1 MLNGSLALVTGG
13 AGGIGAG
20 IAHRLIKEGAKV
32 VICDVDTS
40 AGEETAKS
48 LGENAR
54 FMELDISAEDKV
66 DSVIERIF
74 SDHAKIDI
82 LVNNAGINRDTLLL
96 RMKKEDWQ
104 RVIDVNLT
112 GTFFMTRSVMKYMI
126 KQRYGRIINIASVVG
141 LIGNPGQANY
151 CASKAGIIGFTKA
164 CAKELAGRN
173 ITVNAVAPG
182 FIETRMTEVLTLEVK
197 EQYKKYIPVKRFG
210 TVDDVASLVAFLA
223 SHEAAYITGQVICVD
238 GGMVM

>member
-1 MLNGSLALVTGG
+1 MLNGSIALVTGG

-20 IAHRLIKEGAKV
+20 IARRFIEEGAKV
-32 VICDVDTS
+32 IISDVDTS
-40 AGEETAKS
+40 AGEKTAAS
-48 LGENAR
+48 LGENAY
-54 FMELDISAEDKV
+54 FMELDISNEDKV
-66 DSVIERIF
+66 ASAVEHIF
-74 SDHAKIDI
+74 NDHAKIDI
-82 LVNNAGINRDTLLL
+82 LVNNAGITRDTLLL

-112 GTFFMTRSVMKYMI
+112 GTFLMTRTVAKYMI

-141 LIGNPGQANY
+141 LIGNAGQTNY
-151 CASKAGIIGFTKA
+151 SASKAGIIGFTKA

-182 FIETRMTEVLTLEVK
+182 FIETRMTEVLSEEVM
-197 EQYKKYIPVKRFG
+197 EQYKKIIPVKRFG
-210 TVDDVASLVAFLA
+210 TVEDVASLVRFLA
-223 SHEAAYITGQVICVD
+223 SQEASYITGQVICVD